1 MDVKNKR
8 QKKSSCQQVSL
19 LNDDY
24 SLTISLSKMK
34 KYGNRNNGVTNSENP
49 IRSDH
54 SYSMSSSQAIQSP
67 YTSDVIN
74 RGDYY
79 NLDNK
84 ITTLTDNNNQAHE
97 NLRKELEQKIENA
110 ITKIESKRRWLIGI
124 VVTIVLTI
132 GGFLF
137 VPYKIAKNNEVE
149 IKILKKTICPKEI
162 SNENNEKDENRHSV
176 KQENTEPVH

>member
-1 MDVKNKR
+1 MGEKNKR
-8 QKKSSCQQVSL
+8 QKKSPCQQVSL

-34 KYGNRNNGVTNSENP
+34 KYGNRNNGVTNSENQ
-49 IRSDH
+49 IGSDN
-54 SYSMSSSQAIQSP
+54 SYSMSNSQAIQSP

-84 ITTLTDNNNQAHE
+84 ITNLTDNNNKAHD

-110 ITKIESKRRWLIGI
+110 IAKIETQRRWLIGI
-124 VVTIVLTI
+124 LVTIALAI
-132 GGFLF
+132 GGSFFLLF
-137 VPYKIAKNNEVE
+137 N
-149 IKILKKTICPKEI
+149 
-162 SNENNEKDENRHSV
+162 
-176 KQENTEPVH
+176 